1 MEGGGSWADVIQALY
16 DHGHTPDAVM
26 GYTLAQVRG
35 FTEAIKR
42 REKAMFMQ
50 QIVAARMAQYDNK
63 GFKAAMKRLREDG

>member
-1 MEGGGSWADVIQALY
+1 MESSCWADVIQALY

-50 QIVAARMAQYDNK
+50 QITAARLAQQDAK
-63 GFKAAMKRLREDG
+63 SFKSAMKRLAKDG